1 MAGDQLTH
9 SAFLQS
15 LAALAMGLFLDQ
27 LLCRQP
33 RPPHHSG
40 TGPDQDGAPGSFC
53 PSEWNWL
60 FTYSTTVKSAE
71 AFARGTAFPE
81 SFIAPEFHHSGSTEL
96 TKPLVRCKG
105 VNPCEILEGTIFVHL
120 FLFLSKSVYNVS
132 EGFSHKKQFM
142 TFFDSCFDT
151 WNIK

>member
-1 MAGDQLTH
+1 MVFSVYYIYYISSYPFMCLAPQSHVMAGDQLTH

-60 FTYSTTVKSAE
+60 STYSTTVKSAE

-81 SFIAPEFHHSGSTEL
+81 SFIAPEFHNSGSTEL
-96 TKPLVRCKG
+96 TKPLVG
-105 VNPCEILEGTIFVHL
+105 VNPCEILKGTILV
-120 FLFLSKSVYNVS
+120 KN
-132 EGFSHKKQFM
+132 
-142 TFFDSCFDT
+142 
-151 WNIK
+151 